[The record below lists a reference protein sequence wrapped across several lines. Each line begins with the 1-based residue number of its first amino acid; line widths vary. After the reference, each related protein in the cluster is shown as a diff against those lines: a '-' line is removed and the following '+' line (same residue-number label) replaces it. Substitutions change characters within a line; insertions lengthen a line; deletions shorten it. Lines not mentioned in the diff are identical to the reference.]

1 MAATEAVALES
12 VLIEGKSNRGQESQH
27 GTFKISD
34 LRSKVG
40 AVARPNLFT
49 CYLDGSSVFESEI
62 PNFSFRC
69 EKAEFPGRTI
79 ATTDDTFSGPT
90 LKLPYDMTYND
101 ITLSIICSEDMKER
115 RFFERWMDLIV
126 KPARQPDAGT
136 VAYHSEYARG
146 LRLVVEQLDSNNRIL
161 ASYACYDPY
170 PIAITPMNATWDE
183 VNTYQRF
190 GVTLT
195 YRYHNIL

>member
-1 MAATEAVALES
+1 MATETTDLGEVVITAKSLERRS
-12 VLIEGKSNRGQESQH
+12 
-27 GTFKISD
+27 FKISD
-34 LRSKVG
+34 LRTKVG
-40 AVARPNLFT
+40 AIARPNLFN
-49 CYLDGSSVFESEI
+49 CYLSGSGAFDLSI

-79 ATTDDTFSGPT
+79 ATTDDTHSGPT

-115 RFFERWMDLIV
+115 MFFESWMDLIV
-126 KPARQPDAGT
+126 KPATQGDAGT
-136 VAYHSEYARG
+136 IGYHSEYARG
-146 LRLVVEQLDSNNRIL
+146 LKLHVEQLNGNGQSI
-161 ASYACYDPY
+161 AEYVCHDPY
-170 PIAITPMNATWDE
+170 PIAITPMNATWEE

-195 YRYHNIL
+195 YRYHTYS

>member
-1 MAATEAVALES
+1 MTTEAVALEG
-12 VLIEGKSNRGQESQH
+12 VTIEGKSDRGQESQH

-115 RFFERWMDLIV
+115 RFFEKWMDLIV

-161 ASYACYDPY
+161 ASYSCYDPY

>member
-1 MAATEAVALES
+1 MATESVALER
-12 VLIEGKSNRGQESQH
+12 VTIEGKMDRGQESQH

-79 ATTDDTFSGPT
+79 ATTDDTFSGPS

-126 KPARQPDAGT
+126 KPARQADAGT
-136 VAYHSEYARG
+136 IAYHSEYARG

>member
-1 MAATEAVALES
+1 MTTEAIPLEA
-12 VLIEGKSNRGQESQH
+12 VTVRATREQSQH

-49 CYLDGSSVFESEI
+49 CYLDGSSVFESQI

-79 ATTDDTFSGPT
+79 ATTDDTFSGPS

-115 RFFERWMDLIV
+115 RFFERWMDHIV
-126 KPARQPDAGT
+126 KQARYPDAGT

-146 LRLVVEQLDSNNRIL
+146 LRLVVEQLDSNNKIL

-195 YRYHNIL
+195 YRYHDIL

>member
-1 MAATEAVALES
+1 MAIDTIALEGVTIIGVRSNTSFS
-12 VLIEGKSNRGQESQH
+12 VSNFRTKLGV
-27 GTFKISD
+27 I
-34 LRSKVG
+34 
-40 AVARPNLFT
+40 ARPNLFN
-49 CYLDGSSVFESEI
+49 CYLTGSTSFDALI
-62 PNFSFRC
+62 PNFNFRC

-101 ITLSIICSEDMKER
+101 ITLSIICSEDMQER
-115 RFFERWMDLIV
+115 LFFEKWMDLIV
-126 KPARQPDAGT
+126 KPASQSDAGT
-136 VAYHSEYARG
+136 IAYHSEYARG
-146 LRLVVEQLDSNNRIL
+146 IKLIIQQLSSVGSGKVLSEYTCHDV
-161 ASYACYDPY
+161 Y

-195 YRYHNIL
+195 YRYHSFS

>member
-1 MAATEAVALES
+1 MATEAIALES
-12 VLIEGKSNRGQESQH
+12 VTIRATREQSQH

-49 CYLDGSSVFESEI
+49 CYLDGSSVFESQI

-79 ATTDDTFSGPT
+79 ATTDDTFSGPS

-115 RFFERWMDLIV
+115 RFFERWMNLIV
-126 KPARQPDAGT
+126 KPASQPDAGT

-146 LRLVVEQLDSNNRIL
+146 LRLVVEQLDSNNKIL